1 MNNAVFS
8 KLEPSDINFTVY
20 SAIKYNAKI
29 RNNRIFNRR
38 RSTLLLI
45 IKGEY
50 LYSYNKDS
58 FVTTDNS
65 LVVIPKGATYS
76 YKILS
81 KETECMQIE
90 LDIFYQHTSLPIE
103 NHPYMVNLTFSAPLA
118 NLFEKIIDLYTYKPI
133 GYAFSATA
141 VLFKVF
147 AALVQNELKSTAN
160 LQSKITPAVLYIS
173 QHYCEKIKTSTLAK
187 LCLISESQLRRLF
200 NSEYGVS
207 PLQYKINLQIETA
220 CNLLES
226 GNCQISQIAEMLGFD
241 SVYEFS
247 ATFKRK
253 MGKSPRKYVSDLP
266 I

>member
-1 MNNAVFS
+1 MNNAYFS

-29 RNNRIFNRR
+29 RNNRIYNRR
-38 RSTLLLI
+38 KSSLLLI

-50 LYSYNKDS
+50 LYSYGNGS
-58 FVTTDNS
+58 FVATDNS
-65 LVVIPKGATYS
+65 LVVIPKGSTYS

-81 KETECMQIE
+81 TKTECMQIE
-90 LDIFYQHTSLPIE
+90 LDMFYQQSLLTTE
-103 NHPYMVNLTFSAPLA
+103 NHPFVVDLTFGTPLA

-133 GYAFSATA
+133 GYTFSATS
-141 VLFKVF
+141 VLFKIF
-147 AALVQNELKSTAN
+147 AALVQNELKSTSN
-160 LQSKITPAVLYIS
+160 LQSKITPAVLFIS

-207 PLQYKINLQIETA
+207 PLQYKISLQIETA

-241 SVYEFS
+241 SIYEFS